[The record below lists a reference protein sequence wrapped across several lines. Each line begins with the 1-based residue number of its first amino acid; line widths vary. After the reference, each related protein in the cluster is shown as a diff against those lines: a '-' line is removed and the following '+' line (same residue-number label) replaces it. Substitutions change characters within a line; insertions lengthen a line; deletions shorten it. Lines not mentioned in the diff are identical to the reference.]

1 MTRRRLAAAV
11 LATCAIAA
19 APALAA
25 PEHSTVIGVDK
36 PKFEWTGAV
45 QVSAGVPN
53 GVRESIPCKT
63 PVLRACE
70 DVLFEVKDAGKLV
83 IKVDG
88 GPGGPPN
95 DDVDLYVYKSDRDGT
110 AGEQVH
116 AGVAIGPDTASL
128 KVVPGYYLAQV
139 DYYRA
144 KASGYTGVATF
155 TGAAP
160 PAPAVPA
167 VPAVAPAQPA
177 QPKPASSDAAK
188 RKAKLKKCQKAA
200 KKIKNSAK
208 RKKALKRC
216 SKAAKKK
223 G

>member
-1 MTRRRLAAAV
+1 MNRRRIAAAV
-11 LATCAIAA
+11 LATCALAA
-19 APALAA
+19 TPALAA
-25 PEHSTVIGVDK
+25 PEHTTVIGVDK

-70 DVLFEVKDAGKLV
+70 DVLFEVKDAGKLT

-88 GPGGPPN
+88 GPGGPPE
-95 DDVDLYVYKSDRDGT
+95 DDVDLYVYKSDKDGT
-110 AGEQVH
+110 AGDQIH
-116 AGVAIGPDTASL
+116 AGVAVGPDSASL

-155 TGAAP
+155 AGAVAAAP
-160 PAPAVPA
+160 VPAVQAPAVSQPAPAA
-167 VPAVAPAQPA
+167 K
-177 QPKPASSDAAK
+177 PKPTAADR
-188 RKAKLKKCQKAA
+188 RKAKLRKCQKAA
-200 KKIKNSAK
+200 KKIKSSAK

-216 SKAAKKK
+216 SKAAKKR
-223 G
+223 